1 MCEATVYILK
11 SDKEETVVE
20 GVDFLE
26 NYPDHV
32 KITDVFGEE
41 KVIRARVKRFSL
53 LNHKIVL
60 EPF

>member
-11 SDKEETVVE
+11 SDREEIVVKS
-20 GVDFLE
+20 VDFLE
-26 NYPDHV
+26 NHPDHV